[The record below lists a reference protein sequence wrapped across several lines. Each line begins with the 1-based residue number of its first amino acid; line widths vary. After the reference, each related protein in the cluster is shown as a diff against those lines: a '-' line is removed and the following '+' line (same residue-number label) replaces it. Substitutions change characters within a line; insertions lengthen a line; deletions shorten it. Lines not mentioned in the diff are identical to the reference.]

1 METVTLDLVY
11 KELKDLKGEMIH
23 LKHLLEEDYELSK
36 WAKDELKKAREEM
49 KSKTISHEKIMK
61 KYA

>member
-1 METVTLDLVY
+1 METVTLSVVY
-11 KELKDLKGEMIH
+11 NEIKDLRGEMIH
-23 LKHLLEEDYELSK
+23 LKHLMGEDYELSN

-49 KSKTISHEKIMK
+49 KTKTISHEEIMN

>member
-1 METVTLDLVY
+1 MEAVTLDVVY
-11 KELKDLKGEMIH
+11 KEIKDLKNEMVH
-23 LKHLLEEDYELSK
+23 LKHLMEEDYELSD

-49 KSKTISHEKIMK
+49 KTKTISHEEIMK